1 MSPNNKWCKDTKYYT
16 SISYNT
22 YLLNNEVGRYE
33 YSANMHYIQC
43 NLTAKP
49 HPTECSFAVSYIFFS
64 ILSNIERNANMDTAP
79 VSTQPLLWLQS
90 RLLFKHGFSVG
101 INQKPAFYAK
111 ECQFHRVN
119 GLNSPRIVLLIV
131 DSPFEIEKVFIAF

>member
-1 MSPNNKWCKDTKYYT
+1 
-16 SISYNT
+16 
-22 YLLNNEVGRYE
+22 
-33 YSANMHYIQC
+33 MHSIQC
-43 NLTAKP
+43 NLTAKL
-49 HPTECSFAVSYIFFS
+49 HPIECSSAVSDAFS
-64 ILSNIERNANMDTAP
+64 PILSNIETRNANMDTAP

-111 ECQFHRVN
+111 ECQFRRVN

>member
-1 MSPNNKWCKDTKYYT
+1 
-16 SISYNT
+16 
-22 YLLNNEVGRYE
+22 
-33 YSANMHYIQC
+33 MHYIQCIFYAKTHSIQC
-43 NLTAKP
+43 NLTAKL
-49 HPTECSFAVSYIFFS
+49 HPTECSFTIFDVFFS
-64 ILSNIERNANMDTAP
+64 ILSNIETRNANMDTAP

-111 ECQFHRVN
+111 ECQFRRVN

>member
-1 MSPNNKWCKDTKYYT
+1 MQRYKILSINKLQRLSFKQQSREIRIFCKYALHSVQFNSKTAPKRVQFCCFL
-16 SISYNT
+16 
-22 YLLNNEVGRYE
+22 YL
-33 YSANMHYIQC
+33 
-43 NLTAKP
+43 
-49 HPTECSFAVSYIFFS
+49 FS